1 MEFFCI
7 CSKRSSFCNHAQ
19 DYFFNV
25 TRLLKLTHD
34 NSFNVSKVIQ
44 LIPSYLHHVL
54 AESCGCIT
62 STSAHVDQ
70 PSSHIS
76 YSSDIPLFR
85 CLGNMLVILVVSP
98 LLWFSNVYK
107 LRDQY
112 QAAICLFIGVFVQVL
127 QYKTTIYAPMLAI

>member
-1 MEFFCI
+1 MLKITF
-7 CSKRSSFCNHAQ
+7 SMSQ
-19 DYFFNV
+19 DYSN
-25 TRLLKLTHD
+25 LLTTTLSMSQK
-34 NSFNVSKVIQ
+34 SFKITTCQ
-44 LIPSYLHHVL
+44 LIPSYRHHVL

-76 YSSDIPLFR
+76 YSSDIPLFQ
-85 CLGNMLVILVVSP
+85 CLGNMLVVLVVCP